1 MWGRRVTHWHTLHDS
16 EACSTWTETP
26 WRCCQVPR
34 DGPQKPTNSFHPHS
48 RPNIHHLI
56 TPLHL
61 CGRIQKTSPE
71 AEQETLGRTM
81 RRTLPG
87 AKEPRTSGTW
97 SSLRHV
103 IKRKVRTVVMDP
115 WAKQSIYCLQIQ
127 GVQADACEPFL

>member
-97 SSLRHV
+97 SSLRHKEESEDSCDGPMGKA
-103 IKRKVRTVVMDP
+103 INLLSANTRSAGGR
-115 WAKQSIYCLQIQ
+115 L
-127 GVQADACEPFL
+127 